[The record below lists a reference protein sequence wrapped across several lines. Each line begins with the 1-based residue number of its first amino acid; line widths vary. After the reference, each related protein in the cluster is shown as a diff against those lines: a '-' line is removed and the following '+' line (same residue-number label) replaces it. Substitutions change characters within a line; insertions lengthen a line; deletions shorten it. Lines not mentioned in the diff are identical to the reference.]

1 MKSKKKIKAKVCA
14 TAGKAGPSLGP
25 RIGIG
30 WMWLVLKISF
40 QQNTND
46 ENTDQNNTK

>member
-1 MKSKKKIKAKVCA
+1 MKINAKVFV
-14 TAGKAGPSLGP
+14 TARKSGP
-25 RIGIG
+25 RFGIG